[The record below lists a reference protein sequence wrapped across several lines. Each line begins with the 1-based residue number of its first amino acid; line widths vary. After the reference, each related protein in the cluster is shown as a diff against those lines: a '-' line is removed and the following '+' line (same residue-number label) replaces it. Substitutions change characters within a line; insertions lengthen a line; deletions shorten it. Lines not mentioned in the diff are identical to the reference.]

1 MCLPVAWVMLLWLA
15 RLNRSTLLAALG
27 RVVAPIL
34 CVLVT
39 AAGLLAYYNNRVT
52 GDPLRLPYV
61 VNQQTYGWPLTL
73 PWFPVQPHAHSNKA
87 MHDYYLWEVEEHAK
101 TTDISRH
108 IFLNAADAVQL
119 WTFFVGPA
127 LTVFLIFL
135 PRTLRDK
142 RVRLLVAAFVAG
154 LIAVAL
160 EQSRYPHYFAPATVA
175 LLALLLQ
182 SARHMRALG
191 KRRRPAM
198 LAVLRFIPLVLVLV
212 VSARA
217 ALPALH
223 SHDPAVF
230 PYVSWCCGKP
240 GNLDRARLLD
250 RLNHTDGRHLVLVR
264 YGPKHKFMYEWVYNG
279 PEIDTAKVVWA
290 RDMGDIPNR
299 ELIGYFPDRRVW
311 LLVVNDDSE
320 PPRLLPYRKR

>member
-1 MCLPVAWVMLLWLA
+1 MP
-15 RLNRSTLLAALG
+15 
-27 RVVAPIL
+27 
-34 CVLVT
+34 
-39 AAGLLAYYNNRVT
+39 
-52 GDPLRLPYV
+52 
-61 VNQQTYGWPLTL
+61 
-73 PWFPVQPHAHSNKA
+73 
-87 MHDYYLWEVEEHAK
+87 K